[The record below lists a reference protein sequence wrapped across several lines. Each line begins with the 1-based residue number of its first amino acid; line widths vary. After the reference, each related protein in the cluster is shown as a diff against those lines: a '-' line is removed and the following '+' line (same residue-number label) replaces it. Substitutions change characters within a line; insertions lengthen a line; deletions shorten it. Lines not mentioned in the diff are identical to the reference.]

1 MRFFRN
7 LLLLLLTSACLTAA
21 AQDSQVLNKVMTK
34 TAKLYADMP
43 VERVYLHFDKP
54 YYALGDTIWF
64 KAYLTLDQHQPS
76 QISKIIYVD
85 LLTAKDSLVES
96 LKIPVKNSVA
106 WADIP
111 ISQYT
116 YKKGNYRIVAYT
128 NWMN

>member
-7 LLLLLLTSACLTAA
+7 SLSLLLLLTSACLTAA
-21 AQDSQVLNKVMTK
+21 AQDSPVLNKVMTK

-54 YYALGDTIWF
+54 YYAIGDTIWF
-64 KAYLTLDQHQPS
+64 KAYLTMDQHQPS
-76 QISKIIYVD
+76 GISKVIYVD
-85 LLTAKDSLVES
+85 LLTAKDSLVTS

-111 ISQYT
+111 AIA
-116 YKKGNYRIVAYT
+116 IHL
-128 NWMN
+128 